1 MGNLLHVN
9 LLHVNLHAAYKSVT
23 IAICDTLERAYEKYP
38 SIPAYSDDADYRG
51 TSVKFT
57 YEKRKLKLHYFS
69 KTIKGNCAVL
79 PKRRVVEH
87 TFSWLNH
94 TRRLAKGLEI
104 LKWTSENMI
113 RIALIRMTHR
123 KMRLMFSRSA
133 FKAGTMKSEFLS
145 LRFRLHPCSRYLE
158 LIP

>member
-1 MGNLLHVN
+1 LGNLLHVN

-23 IAICDTLERAYEKYP
+23 IAICDTLERASEKYP

-94 TRRLAKGLEI
+94 SRRLAKSLEI
-104 LKWTSENMI
+104 LKWTSENMMQIAMI
-113 RIALIRMTHR
+113 RITQCKI
-123 KMRLMFSRSA
+123 RLMFCRQ
-133 FKAGTMKSEFLS
+133 FLK
-145 LRFRLHPCSRYLE
+145 RAP
-158 LIP
+158 